1 MAKPRTLEGYKGST
15 RNFMA
20 PVSESKFSGD
30 KFKFTDEDDN
40 FVNYV
45 MNNKAG
51 KPIQKN
57 EILNLAEGN
66 VIYPQNLQLFSGLSY
81 FTVNDEQEFRPT
93 LTDGYRLRN
102 NSVIVKI
109 NGVTQIS
116 NSDQTSSTNADVYL
130 TPDLNYV
137 RVKKKQSD
145 GIYGITLIDRDKVE
159 IKFQKEAIV

>member
-30 KFKFTDEDDN
+30 KFRFTDEDDK

-51 KPIQKN
+51 KPIQNN
-57 EILNLAEGN
+57 EILNLGEGDT
-66 VIYPQNLQLFSGLSY
+66 IYPQNLQLFSGLSY
-81 FTVNDEQEFRPT
+81 INVNDEQEFRPT
-93 LTDGYRLRN
+93 ITDGYRLRN

-116 NSDQTSSTNADVYL
+116 NSDQTSNTSTDIYL

-137 RVKKKQSD
+137 RVKKQST
-145 GIYGITLIDRDKVE
+145 GGYGVTLIDTDKVE
-159 IKFQKEAIV
+159 IKFQKEVII

>member
-1 MAKPRTLEGYKGST
+1 
-15 RNFMA
+15 MA

-57 EILNLAEGN
+57 EILNLGEGN
-66 VIYPQNLQLFSGLSY
+66 VIYPQNSQAFSGLSY

-93 LTDGYRLRN
+93 LTDGYRLKN
-102 NSVIVKI
+102 NSVIVKV
-109 NGVTQIS
+109 NGVTQTS
-116 NSDQTSSTNADVYL
+116 NSDQTSNTSTDIYL

-137 RVKKKQSD
+137 RVKKQST
-145 GIYGITLIDRDKVE
+145 GGYGVTLIDTDKVE
-159 IKFQKEAIV
+159 IKFQKEVII

>member
-30 KFKFTDEDDN
+30 KFRFTDEDDN

-51 KPIQKN
+51 KPRRNN
-57 EILNLAEGN
+57 EVLNFGEGN
-66 VIYPQNLQLFSGLSY
+66 TWYLQNLQLFDGLSH
-81 FTVNDEQEFRPT
+81 FIVNGEQEFRPT
-93 LTDGYRLRN
+93 LNDGYRLKN
-102 NSVIVKI
+102 NSVIVKV

-116 NSDQTSSTNADVYL
+116 NSDQTSNTNTDIYL

-137 RVKKKQSD
+137 RVKKQSA
-145 GIYGITLIDRDKVE
+145 GGYGVTLNSTDRVE

>member
-15 RNFMA
+15 RNFMS

-30 KFKFTDEDDN
+30 KFQFKDEDDN

-66 VIYPQNLQLFSGLSY
+66 VIYPHNLQLFSGLSY
-81 FTVNDEQEFRPT
+81 TSVNNEQEFRPT
-93 LTDGYRLRN
+93 LNEGYRLRN

-109 NGVTQIS
+109 NGVTQVS
-116 NSDQTSSTNADVYL
+116 NSNQTSSTNADIYL

-137 RVKKKQSD
+137 RVKKQST
-145 GIYGITLIDRDKVE
+145 GVYGVTLIDTDRVE
-159 IKFQKEAIV
+159 IKFQKEVIV

>member
-66 VIYPQNLQLFSGLSY
+66 VIYPQNSQAFSGLSY

-93 LTDGYRLRN
+93 LTDGYRLKN
-102 NSVIVKI
+102 NSVIVKV

-116 NSDQTSSTNADVYL
+116 NSDQTSNTNTDIYL
-130 TPDLNYV
+130 N
-137 RVKKKQSD
+137 
-145 GIYGITLIDRDKVE
+145 
-159 IKFQKEAIV
+159 

>member
-51 KPIQKN
+51 KPIQNN
-57 EILNLAEGN
+57 EILNLGEGN
-66 VIYPQNLQLFSGLSY
+66 VIYPQNSQAFSGLSY

-93 LTDGYRLRN
+93 LTDGYRLKN
-102 NSVIVKI
+102 NSVIVKV
-109 NGVTQIS
+109 NGVTQTS
-116 NSDQTSSTNADVYL
+116 NSDQTSNTSTDIYL
-130 TPDLNYV
+130 TPDLNYI
-137 RVKKKQSD
+137 RVKKQST
-145 GIYGITLIDRDKVE
+145 GGYGVTLIDTDKVE
-159 IKFQKEAIV
+159 IKFQKEVVI